1 MEITPGDSGL
11 GSTRESTHACTGQ
24 GYVVPPVTQ
33 LCWPVAC
40 APDSSVRLANAAHDS
55 PWSMPSM
62 LSFCQ
67 ISASIADGERFCAR
81 LR

>member
-1 MEITPGDSGL
+1 MTSGEAGL
-11 GSTRESTHACTGQ
+11 GSTRESTQACTGH

-55 PWSMPSM
+55 P
-62 LSFCQ
+62 
-67 ISASIADGERFCAR
+67 
-81 LR
+81 